1 MASRPFAF
9 SANNTRLEGT
19 ENTGR
24 ILIGEP
30 VIGFQAALD
39 NGIRFFMGPEEVPGK
54 IIACFITTEE
64 TPFGTNTSPAI
75 GDPTGGPT
83 AYFAFEELDNATDF
97 VSWVEKHSITV
108 NNPVVFDKTP
118 GNNGGENDA
127 LAWCQTNEIWTN
139 FNADPLPTATPVP
152 PTATPVPPTA
162 TPEPTPT
169 ATPVPP
175 TATPVP
181 PTATATPVP
190 PTPTPV
196 PPTATPEPTQFQ
208 YNLYGAWGAV
218 CGTNPEDY
226 YTSTTSL
233 PVYSQTPV
241 NVGSAYKI
249 DKDTIP
255 AGTDATLLQ
264 NLEDA
269 NYVVEVIQLNGQT
282 TSYGLLNDIIS
293 TATCG

>member
-19 ENTGR
+19 ENIGR

-30 VIGFQAALD
+30 AIGFQAALD
-39 NGIRFFMGPEEVPGK
+39 NEIRFFMGPEEVPGK

-97 VSWVEKHSITV
+97 VSWVEKHSIAV

-127 LAWCQTNEIWTN
+127 LLWCQTNEIWTN

-152 PTATPVPPTA
+152 TATLA
-162 TPEPTPT
+162 PEPTPT

-175 TATPVP
+175 TATPVQ
-181 PTATATPVP
+181 
-190 PTPTPV
+190 
-196 PPTATPEPTQFQ
+196 PTATPEPTPTPEPTEYQ
-208 YNLYGAWGAV
+208 YNLNAAWGAV
-218 CGTNPEDY
+218 CGTNPENY
-226 YTSTTSL
+226 YQSTTSL
-233 PVYSQTPV
+233 PVYSLNTIA
-241 NVGSAYKI
+241 NGGTYKI

-255 AGTDATLLQ
+255 SGLDATLLQ

-269 NYVVEVIQLNGQT
+269 NYIVEILQLNEST
-282 TSYGLLNDIIS
+282 TSTTLLNNIIS

>member
-30 VIGFQAALD
+30 AIGFQAALD
-39 NGIRFFMGPEEVPGK
+39 NEIRFFMGPEEVPGK

-83 AYFAFEELDNATDF
+83 AYFAFEELDSATDF

-127 LAWCQTNEIWTN
+127 LLWCQTNEIWTN

-162 TPEPTPT
+162 TPVPT
-169 ATPVPP
+169 AEPTPVPP

-181 PTATATPVP
+181 PTAT
-190 PTPTPV
+190 
-196 PPTATPEPTQFQ
+196 PEPTPFV
-208 YNLYGAWGAV
+208 YNLNAAYAAV
-218 CGTNPEDY
+218 CGTNPENY
-226 YTSTTSL
+226 YQSTTSL
-233 PVYSQTPV
+233 PVFSLNTIA
-241 NVGSAYKI
+241 NGGTYKI
-249 DKDTIP
+249 DKDTVP
-255 AGTDATLLQ
+255 SGTDATLLQ

-269 NYVVEVIQLNGQT
+269 NYIVEILQLNEST
-282 TSYGLLNDIIS
+282 TSTELLNNIIS
-293 TATCG
+293 TAICQFE

>member
-19 ENTGR
+19 ENIGR

-30 VIGFQAALD
+30 TIGFQAALD
-39 NGIRFFMGPEEVPGK
+39 NEIRFFMGPEEVPGK

-83 AYFAFEELDNATDF
+83 AYFAFEELDSATDF

-127 LAWCQTNEIWTN
+127 LLWCQTNEIWTN

-162 TPEPTPT
+162 TPVPT
-169 ATPVPP
+169 AEPTPVPP

-181 PTATATPVP
+181 PTAT
-190 PTPTPV
+190 
-196 PPTATPEPTQFQ
+196 PEPTPFV
-208 YNLYGAWGAV
+208 YNLNAAYAAV
-218 CGTNPEDY
+218 CGTNPENY
-226 YTSTTSL
+226 Y
-233 PVYSQTPV
+233 Q
-241 NVGSAYKI
+241 
-249 DKDTIP
+249 
-255 AGTDATLLQ
+255 
-264 NLEDA
+264 
-269 NYVVEVIQLNGQT
+269 
-282 TSYGLLNDIIS
+282 
-293 TATCG
+293 

>member
-30 VIGFQAALD
+30 AIGFQAALD
-39 NGIRFFMGPEEVPGK
+39 NEIRFFMGPEEVPGK

-83 AYFAFEELDNATDF
+83 AYFAFEELDSATDF

-127 LAWCQTNEIWTN
+127 LLWCQTNEIWTN

-162 TPEPTPT
+162 TPVPT
-169 ATPVPP
+169 AE
-175 TATPVP
+175 
-181 PTATATPVP
+181 
-190 PTPTPV
+190 PTPV
-196 PPTATPEPTQFQ
+196 PPTATPEPTPFV
-208 YNLYGAWGAV
+208 YNLYAAYAAV
-218 CGTNPEDY
+218 CGTNPENY
-226 YTSTTSL
+226 YQSTTSL
-233 PVYSQTPV
+233 PVFSLNTIA
-241 NVGSAYKI
+241 NGGTYKI
-249 DKDTIP
+249 DKDTVP
-255 AGTDATLLQ
+255 SGTDATLLQ

-269 NYVVEVIQLNGQT
+269 NYIVEILQLNEST
-282 TSYGLLNDIIS
+282 TSTELLNNIIS
-293 TATCG
+293 TATCE

>member
-19 ENTGR
+19 ENIGR

-30 VIGFQAALD
+30 AIGFQAALD
-39 NGIRFFMGPEEVPGK
+39 NEIRFFMGPEEVPGK

-97 VSWVEKHSITV
+97 VSWVERHSITV

-127 LAWCQTNEIWTN
+127 LLWCQTNEIWTN
-139 FNADPLPTATPVP
+139 FNAEPLPTATPVP
-152 PTATPVPPTA
+152 PTPTPVPPTA

-175 TATPVP
+175 TATPEP
-181 PTATATPVP
+181 TATPVP
-190 PTPTPV
+190 PTATPV
-196 PPTATPEPTQFQ
+196 PPTATPEPTPYV
-208 YNLYGAWGAV
+208 YNLNVASAAV

-226 YTSTTSL
+226 YYSTTTF
-233 PVYSQTPV
+233 PVFSV
-241 NVGSAYKI
+241 NTITNGGTYKI
-249 DKDTIP
+249 DKDTL
-255 AGTDATLLQ
+255 ASGTDATLLQ

-269 NYVVEVIQLNGQT
+269 NYIVEILSLNSPT
-282 TSYGLLNDIIS
+282 TSTQLLNNIIS
-293 TATCG
+293 TAVCE

>member
-19 ENTGR
+19 ENIGR

-30 VIGFQAALD
+30 AIGFQAALD
-39 NGIRFFMGPEEVPGK
+39 NEIRFFMGPEEVPGK

-127 LAWCQTNEIWTN
+127 LLWCQTNEIWTN

-152 PTATPVPPTA
+152 PTATPVPPT
-162 TPEPTPT
+162 PT

-175 TATPVP
+175 TATS
-181 PTATATPVP
+181 VP
-190 PTPTPV
+190 PTPTPWQFT
-196 PPTATPEPTQFQ
+196 PTPTPEPTQ
-208 YNLYGAWGAV
+208 YEYSLYGAQAQV
-218 CGTNPEDY
+218 CGTNVDEE
-226 YTSTTSL
+226 
-233 PVYSQTPV
+233 
-241 NVGSAYKI
+241 GSAATILPIFSQSPITAGTTYKI
-249 DKDTIP
+249 DKDTVQGAYEGSDLEANLI
-255 AGTDATLLQ
+255 AADYKLTALESDQ
-264 NLEDA
+264 NP
-269 NYVVEVIQLNGQT
+269 QT
-282 TSYGLLNDIIS
+282 TYALLNNVIS
-293 TATCG
+293 TASCDSTVPTGPQE

>member
-30 VIGFQAALD
+30 AIGFQAALD

-83 AYFAFEELDNATDF
+83 AYFAFEELDSATDF

-169 ATPVPP
+169 P
-175 TATPVP
+175 TSGFA
-181 PTATATPVP
+181 

-196 PPTATPEPTQFQ
+196 PPTATPEPTPTPTEFV
-208 YNLYGAWGAV
+208 YELYSALAYT
-218 CGTNPEDY
+218 CGSEANGQPANTVGIFSTSPIQNGQTYKLDSSTIESDQPWNAKLAEANNIVTVY
-226 YTSTTSL
+226 WVASGEPTSTT
-233 PVYSQTPV
+233 
-241 NVGSAYKI
+241 
-249 DKDTIP
+249 
-255 AGTDATLLQ
+255 
-264 NLEDA
+264 
-269 NYVVEVIQLNGQT
+269 NYNQIIQ
-282 TSYGLLNDIIS
+282 S

>member
-30 VIGFQAALD
+30 AIGFQAALD
-39 NGIRFFMGPEEVPGK
+39 NEIRFFMGPEEVPGK

-83 AYFAFEELDNATDF
+83 AYFAFEELDSATDF

-127 LAWCQTNEIWTN
+127 VWHGVKQMKFGLILMRILCQ
-139 FNADPLPTATPVP
+139 LQR
-152 PTATPVPPTA
+152 
-162 TPEPTPT
+162 
-169 ATPVPP
+169 
-175 TATPVP
+175 
-181 PTATATPVP
+181 
-190 PTPTPV
+190 
-196 PPTATPEPTQFQ
+196 QFHRLQRQFHRLQRQ
-208 YNLYGAWGAV
+208 YLRQ
-218 CGTNPEDY
+218 
-226 YTSTTSL
+226 
-233 PVYSQTPV
+233 SQRQFHR
-241 NVGSAYKI
+241 
-249 DKDTIP
+249 
-255 AGTDATLLQ
+255 LQRQFHRLQRQ
-264 NLEDA
+264 NLHHLYITYMQRMQQ
-269 NYVVEVIQLNGQT
+269 YVELTLKIITNQQLLYQ
-282 TSYGLLNDIIS
+282 SS
-293 TATCG
+293 R

>member
-19 ENTGR
+19 ENIGR

-30 VIGFQAALD
+30 TIGFQAALD
-39 NGIRFFMGPEEVPGK
+39 NEIRFFMGPEEVPGK

-97 VSWVEKHSITV
+97 VSWVEKHSIAV

-127 LAWCQTNEIWTN
+127 LLWCQTNEIWTN
-139 FNADPLPTATPVP
+139 FNAEPLPTATPVP

-162 TPEPTPT
+162 TPEPTAAPTPVAPT

-175 TATPVP
+175 TATPE
-181 PTATATPVP
+181 
-190 PTPTPV
+190 PTPY
-196 PPTATPEPTQFQ
+196 Q
-208 YNLYGAWGAV
+208 YSLYGAQAQI
-218 CGTNPEDY
+218 CGTNIDE
-226 YTSTTSL
+226 
-233 PVYSQTPV
+233 Q
-241 NVGSAYKI
+241 GSADTLLPIYSLSPMAAGNTYKI
-249 DKDTIP
+249 DKDTVP
-255 AGTDATLLQ
+255 SSYEGSTLES
-264 NLEDA
+264 NLIAADYKLTVLSIVNE
-269 NYVVEVIQLNGQT
+269 NPTN
-282 TSYGLLNDIIS
+282 SYSLINNVIS
-293 TATCG
+293 TTVCAPTP

>member
-30 VIGFQAALD
+30 AIGFQAALD
-39 NGIRFFMGPEEVPGK
+39 NEIRFFMGPEEVPGK

-83 AYFAFEELDNATDF
+83 AYFAFEELDSATDF

-162 TPEPTPT
+162 TPVPT
-169 ATPVPP
+169 AEPTPVPP

-181 PTATATPVP
+181 PTAT
-190 PTPTPV
+190 
-196 PPTATPEPTQFQ
+196 PEPTPFV
-208 YNLYGAWGAV
+208 YNLYAAYAAV
-218 CGTNPEDY
+218 CGTNPENY
-226 YTSTTSL
+226 YQSTTSL
-233 PVYSQTPV
+233 PVFSLNTIA
-241 NVGSAYKI
+241 NGGTYKI
-249 DKDTIP
+249 DKDTVP
-255 AGTDATLLQ
+255 SGTDATLLQ

-269 NYVVEVIQLNGQT
+269 NYIVEILQLNEST
-282 TSYGLLNDIIS
+282 TSTELLNNIIS
-293 TATCG
+293 TATCE

>member
-19 ENTGR
+19 ENIGR

-30 VIGFQAALD
+30 TIGFQAALD
-39 NGIRFFMGPEEVPGK
+39 NEIRFFMGPEEVPGK

-97 VSWVEKHSITV
+97 VSWVEKHSIAV

-162 TPEPTPT
+162 TPVPT
-169 ATPVPP
+169 AEPTPVPP

-181 PTATATPVP
+181 PTAT
-190 PTPTPV
+190 
-196 PPTATPEPTQFQ
+196 PEPTPFV
-208 YNLYGAWGAV
+208 YNLNAAYAAV
-218 CGTNPEDY
+218 CGTNPENY
-226 YTSTTSL
+226 YQSTTSL
-233 PVYSQTPV
+233 PVFSLNTIA
-241 NVGSAYKI
+241 NGGTYKI
-249 DKDTIP
+249 DKDTVP
-255 AGTDATLLQ
+255 SGTDATLLQ

-269 NYVVEVIQLNGQT
+269 NYIVEILQLNEST
-282 TSYGLLNDIIS
+282 TSTELLNNIIS
-293 TATCG
+293 TATCE

>member
-30 VIGFQAALD
+30 AIGFQAALD

-97 VSWVEKHSITV
+97 VSWVERHSITV

-127 LAWCQTNEIWTN
+127 LLWCQTNEIWTN
-139 FNADPLPTATPVP
+139 FNAEPLPTATPVP
-152 PTATPVPPTA
+152 PTPTPVPPTPTPVPPTA

-181 PTATATPVP
+181 PTAT
-190 PTPTPV
+190 
-196 PPTATPEPTQFQ
+196 PEPTPYQ
-208 YNLYGAWGAV
+208 YSLYGAQAQI
-218 CGTNPEDY
+218 CGTNVDEQGSAD
-226 YTSTTSL
+226 TLL
-233 PVYSQTPV
+233 PIYSQSTMT
-241 NVGSAYKI
+241 VGNTYKI
-249 DKDTIP
+249 DKDTVPSSYEGSTLESNLIA
-255 AGTDATLLQ
+255 AGYKLTVLSIVNENPT
-264 NLEDA
+264 N
-269 NYVVEVIQLNGQT
+269 
-282 TSYGLLNDIIS
+282 SYSLLNNVIS

>member
-30 VIGFQAALD
+30 AIGFQAALD
-39 NGIRFFMGPEEVPGK
+39 NEIRFFMGPEEVPGK

-83 AYFAFEELDNATDF
+83 AYFAFEELDSATDF

-162 TPEPTPT
+162 TPVPT
-169 ATPVPP
+169 AE
-175 TATPVP
+175 
-181 PTATATPVP
+181 
-190 PTPTPV
+190 PTPV
-196 PPTATPEPTQFQ
+196 PPTATPEPTPFV
-208 YNLYGAWGAV
+208 YNLYAAYAAV
-218 CGTNPEDY
+218 CGTNPENY
-226 YTSTTSL
+226 YQSTTSL
-233 PVYSQTPV
+233 PVFSLNTIA
-241 NVGSAYKI
+241 NGGTYKI
-249 DKDTIP
+249 DKDTVP
-255 AGTDATLLQ
+255 SGTDATLLQ

-269 NYVVEVIQLNGQT
+269 NYIVEILQLNEST
-282 TSYGLLNDIIS
+282 TSTELLNNIIS
-293 TATCG
+293 TATCE

>member
-19 ENTGR
+19 ENIGR

-30 VIGFQAALD
+30 AIGFQAALD
-39 NGIRFFMGPEEVPGK
+39 NEIRFFMGPEEVPGK

-97 VSWVEKHSITV
+97 VSWVERYSIAV

-127 LAWCQTNEIWTN
+127 LLWCQTNEVWTN
-139 FNADPLPTATPVP
+139 FNATPLPTATPVP

-169 ATPVPP
+169 ATPVTP
-175 TATPVP
+175 TA
-181 PTATATPVP
+181 
-190 PTPTPV
+190 TPV
-196 PPTATPEPTQFQ
+196 PPTATPEPTPFQ
-208 YNLYGAWGAV
+208 YSLYGAQAQI
-218 CGTNPEDY
+218 CGTNVDEQGGAD
-226 YTSTTSL
+226 TLL
-233 PVYSQTPV
+233 PIYSQSPV
-241 NVGSAYKI
+241 VAGNTYKI
-249 DKDTIP
+249 DKDTVP
-255 AGTDATLLQ
+255 SSYEGSTLES
-264 NLEDA
+264 NLIAADYKLTVLSIVNE
-269 NYVVEVIQLNGQT
+269 NPTN
-282 TSYGLLNDIIS
+282 SYSLLNNVIS

>member
-19 ENTGR
+19 ENIGR

-30 VIGFQAALD
+30 TIGFQAALD
-39 NGIRFFMGPEEVPGK
+39 NEIRFFMGPEEVPGK

-97 VSWVEKHSITV
+97 VSWVEKHSIAV

-127 LAWCQTNEIWTN
+127 LLWCQTNEIWTN

-162 TPEPTPT
+162 TPEPTPF
-169 ATPVPP
+169 V
-175 TATPVP
+175 
-181 PTATATPVP
+181 
-190 PTPTPV
+190 
-196 PPTATPEPTQFQ
+196 
-208 YNLYGAWGAV
+208 YNLYAAYAAV
-218 CGTNPEDY
+218 CGTNPENY
-226 YTSTTSL
+226 YQSTTSL
-233 PVYSQTPV
+233 PVFSLNTIA
-241 NVGSAYKI
+241 NGGTYKI
-249 DKDTIP
+249 DKDTVP
-255 AGTDATLLQ
+255 SGTDATLLQ

-269 NYVVEVIQLNGQT
+269 NYIVEILQLNEST
-282 TSYGLLNDIIS
+282 TSTELLNNIIS
-293 TATCG
+293 TATCE